1 MQRIFTTIKQQA
13 FDSAV
18 LRSDNNHE
26 SASRL
31 LQRVFRAILIIVVIS
46 TTLLTIFTKSWADIP
61 SGVAYIV
68 LCAAG
73 LYGIRQQYFLLARL
87 MVPSSILVGTMLTA
101 FTIGDVHGLFSGF
114 LILSVLA
121 AGIMLGKPGAYLFTF
136 LCSAVITLTFY
147 YFSVVYAVDE
157 NELSF
162 LVRWSLS
169 VVGLIGGGVAVY
181 FVLLTIT
188 QGYRDLEMLNSDL
201 AQARDQLHGVTEEL
215 RSYQDNLL
223 ALVELR
229 TAELQ
234 TAKEIAE
241 NANQAKSQFVANMS
255 HEFRTPLNAI
265 IGYTEMIEEEVADI
279 DPPEIAEDARRVLLS
294 GRHLL
299 ALIND
304 VLDLSMIEANKV
316 TLYTDR
322 IAVHEVI
329 TKVIE
334 TLTPLIDAN
343 RNKISY
349 TVAPFYTQTDL
360 VKLRQVLLNVIGNAA
375 KFTQDGSIQVQVET
389 KLIKEREFVQIE
401 IADTG
406 IGIPATQL
414 PQLFEPFSQ
423 ADNSYTRRYEG
434 SGLGLAISREY
445 CQLLGGDI
453 IATSEEGH
461 GSVFFITLPLIN

>member
-1 MQRIFTTIKQQA
+1 
-13 FDSAV
+13 
-18 LRSDNNHE
+18 
-26 SASRL
+26 
-31 LQRVFRAILIIVVIS
+31 
-46 TTLLTIFTKSWADIP
+46 
-61 SGVAYIV
+61 
-68 LCAAG
+68 
-73 LYGIRQQYFLLARL
+73 